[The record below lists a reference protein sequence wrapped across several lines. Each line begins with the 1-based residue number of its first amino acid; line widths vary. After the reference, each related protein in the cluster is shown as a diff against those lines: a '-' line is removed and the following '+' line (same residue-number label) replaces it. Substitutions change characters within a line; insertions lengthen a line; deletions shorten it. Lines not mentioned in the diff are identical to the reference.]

1 MVIKNMKR
9 LFLLA
14 AMFVA
19 AVVTSC
25 DNKGP
30 EDVDDGKV
38 KMSTVSEDI
47 LTFVF
52 WGGNH
57 SSYYSIKNI
66 PQDSVIVANSSAK
79 WVNSFNVKNIGE
91 VTYKI
96 DPNDSGVERETTFT
110 VSCHDAAVEY
120 SVIQKAADVTCKAAY
135 ARCEY
140 YADTTSERAFYSL
153 TFSLNDLG
161 YAYPEAKAAGD
172 GNITYSLALYTKEFI
187 YPGDPLKLPEG
198 TYQLDPSNRE
208 EYPVIYKTNSACT
221 MADGTNL
228 TFGMAY
234 LDVTKDGLVFRAT
247 TNDGRTHLATYYGD
261 YEFVNMVQ

>member
-1 MVIKNMKR
+1 MKR

-14 AMFVA
+14 AMILA

-25 DNKGP
+25 NNGHDI
-30 EDVDDGKV
+30 EDDGTV
-38 KMSTVSEDI
+38 KMSIVSEDI

-52 WGGNH
+52 WGGKH
-57 SSYYSIKNI
+57 SSYYSIRNI
-66 PQDSVIVANSSAK
+66 PQDSLITAKAADK

-96 DPNDSGVERETTFT
+96 EPNDSGVERETSFT
-110 VSCHDAAVEY
+110 VSCHDASVEY
-120 SVIQKAADVTCKAAY
+120 SVIQKAADITCKAAY

-198 TYQLDPSNRE
+198 TYQLDPSNLE

-228 TFGMAY
+228 TFSMAY
-234 LDVTKDGLVFRAT
+234 LDVTKDSLVFRAT
-247 TNDGRTHLATYYGD
+247 TTDGRTHLATFYGD
-261 YEFVNMVQ
+261 YEFVNMVP